1 MTNFASAQIRKA
13 ILDALSERGLPAV
26 GEHESLFLSG
36 LLDSLAATEV
46 LVALETSC
54 GIYLADEDFDI
65 LEIDTLAGIEQLI
78 AARRPAASGWRPFQ
92 LGGPMA
98 SRWWVT

>member
-26 GEHESLFLSG
+26 GEHESLFSSG

-54 GIYLADEDFDI
+54 GIDLADEDFDI
-65 LEIDTLAGIEQLI
+65 LEIDTLAGIERLVGCRSFV
-78 AARRPAASGWRPFQ
+78 ATGHSS
-92 LGGPMA
+92 L
-98 SRWWVT
+98 